1 MPADKLSAKEAALI
15 AQARA
20 QVAKSQAPAAAQV
33 ARVKRTLE
41 STAHSRPAPVETPAE
56 RLAALM
62 DAARAE
68 NERER
73 ERQRRLYLW
82 TPLAF
87 ISVVA
92 LWALL
97 WMWRRL

>member
-1 MPADKLSAKEAALI
+1 MPADRLSAKEAALI

-20 QVAKSQAPAAAQV
+20 QVAQSQAARAAQV
-33 ARVKRTLE
+33 ARVKRPPEGAAQTK
-41 STAHSRPAPVETPAE
+41 PAPAETPAQ

-82 TPLAF
+82 IPLALL
-87 ISVVA
+87 SVVA